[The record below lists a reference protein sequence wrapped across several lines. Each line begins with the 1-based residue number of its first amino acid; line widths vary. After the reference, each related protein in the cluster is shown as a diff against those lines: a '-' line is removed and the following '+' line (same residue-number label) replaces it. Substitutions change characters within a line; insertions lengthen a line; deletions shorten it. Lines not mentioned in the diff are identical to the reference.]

1 MEPCPPLLVCARPQ
15 EAVSLAGGRASCPRG
30 SPAQAYLA
38 PARPRGLPTVCPG
51 ASLSLFSL
59 RVASGGAE
67 WSGVERATAPWDFLG
82 EGRGL
87 ALTGPFEFFS
97 GPEAVLEK

>member
-1 MEPCPPLLVCARPQ
+1 MPPSACVR
-15 EAVSLAGGRASCPRG
+15 EAAGSSVPGGRASCPGG